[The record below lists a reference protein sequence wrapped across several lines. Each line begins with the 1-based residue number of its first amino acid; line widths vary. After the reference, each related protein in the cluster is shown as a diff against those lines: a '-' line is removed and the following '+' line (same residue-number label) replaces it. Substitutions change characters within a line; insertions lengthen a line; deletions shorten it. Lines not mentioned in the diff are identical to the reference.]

1 LIRYRL
7 RRTTSVCVRV
17 RALKVGCALR
27 GALGSGKTCLLRLEA
42 LPPAR
47 ASRFHAS
54 ATVVRDGALVAEF
67 AAARRCAELPAATR
81 YGAASPASLAGHR
94 VLHAAARVRRL
105 YRLRDAVPTTD
116 QDLLLC
122 ALCAALH
129 GRAS

>member
-1 LIRYRL
+1 MAPA
-7 RRTTSVCVRV
+7 CVRA
-17 RALKVGCALR
+17 RALKVACGLR
-27 GALGSGKTCLLRLEA
+27 GALGSREPRLPRLEA

-54 ATVVRDGALVAEF
+54 ATVVRDGDLAAQF

-81 YGAASPASLAGHR
+81 YGAASAASLAGHR
-94 VLHAAARVRRL
+94 DVHTAARVRRL